1 VDDIDRGGTTMSAR
15 PVVTGAER
23 IRLFLPIY
31 GLDGGGAERIVI
43 NVANNL
49 DRSLFEPIVVL
60 LYCGGRYLDQIRS
73 DVEVIELY
81 KNIEASEGGAA
92 GEKTMWSLGLR
103 RSVKEYLRRRLP
115 PGFIDTYKKIRHGP
129 WVDDMRARARD
140 ARESFRDS
148 LQRMR
153 QKRLITY
160 YIEDFGVWRYVTES
174 TRTLE
179 AAFASVLSRRQGP
192 KAIVS
197 NLLLANYLSLR
208 TGPTRGIYTA
218 VCVHNTLKDYQV
230 RVEYKNSPLGQAD
243 AIVAVSETIGDILGA
258 KFGRDKIRVIHNPH
272 DIGRIQRSAEEPV
285 EDPWFAE
292 KKVPVVVGI
301 GRLRRQKNFQLLI
314 DAAGDL
320 HRTWGGKVR
329 VVIFGEGPERE
340 LLLKRIRRQGLQ
352 ESVRLMGWVENPFK
366 YLAKADLFV
375 LSSDWEGL
383 PNTLIE
389 AMACGVPVI
398 STDCESGPREILE
411 GGACGVIVGR
421 GKREELAR
429 AIRSLLTDKERA
441 ASLRQRALVRAL
453 DFDISRQVPR
463 YEQLILEGLERKGR
477 QPDPGKK

>member
-1 VDDIDRGGTTMSAR
+1 MSER
-15 PVVTGAER
+15 PVTEAER
-23 IRLFLPIY
+23 IKLILPIY
-31 GLDGGGAERIVI
+31 GLDGGGAERILI

-73 DVEVIELY
+73 DVEVVELY
-81 KNIEASEGGAA
+81 KNIETAEGGAA
-92 GEKTMWSLGLR
+92 REKATWSLGLR
-103 RSVKEYLRRRLP
+103 RSVKEYLRQRLS
-115 PGFIDTYKKIRHGP
+115 PGFIDRYKKIRHGP
-129 WVDDMRARARD
+129 WVDDMRARARG

-179 AAFASVLSRRQGP
+179 AAFASVVNRQGP

-208 TGPTRGIYTA
+208 IGPPRGIYTA

-230 RVEYKNSPLGQAD
+230 RVEYKNSPLGRAD
-243 AIVAVSETIGDILGA
+243 AIVAVSETIGNILGA
-258 KFGRDKIRVIHNPH
+258 KFGREKIRVIHNPH

-285 EDPWFAE
+285 EDPWFTE

-314 DAAGDL
+314 DAVGDL
-320 HRTWGGKVR
+320 YRGWGGKVR
-329 VVIFGEGPERE
+329 VAIFGEGPEKE
-340 LLLKRIRRQGLQ
+340 LLLKRIRRRGLQ

-398 STDCESGPREILE
+398 STDCESGPLEILE

-421 GKREELAR
+421 GRREEMAL

-441 ASLRQRALVRAL
+441 EALRRRALVRAL

-463 YEQLILEGLERKGR
+463 YEQLILEGLGRKS
-477 QPDPGKK
+477 P